1 MNNLISAL
9 IERAVINGDNVITAS
24 YTVQDSVGRILKKI
38 GDFGLVN
45 IEQQNN
51 SIQFVLQHMI
61 EKHRVRVDDES
72 IIAID
77 GMDIKRYA
85 DVYDINADGSNK
97 KTGKKRGRKPKIR

>member
-9 IERAVINGDNVITAS
+9 VERQIINGDNVITAS
-24 YTVQDSVGRILKKI
+24 YTVQDSVGRTLKKV
-38 GDFGLVN
+38 GDFGLIN

-51 SIQFVLQHMI
+51 NILFVLQHVV
-61 EKHRVRVDDES
+61 EKHRVRVNDES

-97 KTGKKRGRKPKIR
+97 KIGKKRGRKPKIR